1 MGSTCLETHGLA
13 YPQASLWA
21 SSLPIPQP
29 SKDQS
34 TCLSCESQGCFL
46 GLLYS
51 GMSSTRTTLEAGS
64 TSRRCATCPC
74 SQSWRSQTES
84 VTVLNSVSQC
94 SYWFDT
100 RSFQWYSMIL
110 QRLAPKAVFS
120 DHVSQKYSKTG
131 STSDLKIQTIVCL
144 HRHWQ
149 HQTFVLSELITLH
162 VKLVHWVT
170 SWPDTFVMH

>member
-110 QRLAPKAVFS
+110 QRLAPKASMYLSKSVFS
-120 DHVSQKYSKTG
+120 DHVSQKYSKTR
-131 STSDLKIQTIVCL
+131 STSDLKIQTSVCL

-170 SWPDTFVMH
+170 SW